1 MTKKTKNGLK
11 NSAPQIFKICKKMQ
25 PGVKFKIEIFPE
37 NKKVWSPQILQFVF
51 VIFFQKVI
59 GEKAARKMLAKFTV
73 FFS

>member
-1 MTKKTKNGLK
+1 MVLK
-11 NSAPQIFKICKKMQ
+11 ILLRRYLRFAKKMQ